1 MISISKRTSFI
12 EVQLYGTAV
21 DAEDDIIP
29 VNFVFPRN
37 FSYVFPHARKDF
49 VYQMLR
55 AER

>member
-37 FSYVFPHARKDF
+37 FSYVFLHARKISF
-49 VYQMLR
+49 IKC
-55 AER
+55 